1 MVTIYVFIGVWGFGS
16 FVSILKLLQKIV
28 MRIKFSF
35 DEFEFSKKIK
45 NYFSSNK
52 KIFVGS
58 NNES

>member
-35 DEFEFSKKIK
+35 DEFEFWKKIK
-45 NYFSSNK
+45 NYFSLNK

-58 NNES
+58 NNEN